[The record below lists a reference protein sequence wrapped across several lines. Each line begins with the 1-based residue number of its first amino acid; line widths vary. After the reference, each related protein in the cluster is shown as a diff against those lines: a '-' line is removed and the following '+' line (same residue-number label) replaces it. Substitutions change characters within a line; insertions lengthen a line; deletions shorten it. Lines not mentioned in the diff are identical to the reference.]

1 MSQLIDGT
9 NSSEFNNA
17 VKFSKPKLNPKAG
30 KVINV
35 TNKHHS
41 GSLFV
46 ETPIMTA
53 WGAQQGKDTN
63 GNLLADKWTL
73 SLQFPNE
80 QYPNP
85 EASKFLGSLIQF
97 DKLVKQTAFENSVD
111 WFGKKHSNLDVTENA
126 FNAMLKYPKKYKGS
140 EELDYDKPPT
150 LNVKLP
156 KWNEKGWQFEIYDE
170 NEEPLFVIADN
181 ERFVDPLQH
190 LSTKILNL
198 KCILQP
204 TIWITNGKVSITW
217 SVKQIIV
224 KKQASM
230 TIPLGKCLL
239 SLSQNDKQA
248 IMQEVHSNLEEGNEP
263 ENVVNVH
270 IESDNEEDDI
280 AVLTPEPVVVKQLE
294 PEVVPAF
301 QEDVIKPMKKIVKK
315 KV

>member
-9 NSSEFNNA
+9 NVIELKNA
-17 VKFSKPKLNPKAG
+17 VKFSKPKSNPKAG
-30 KVINV
+30 KVINI

-85 EASKFLGSLIQF
+85 EASKFLESMIEF
-97 DKLVKQTAFENSVD
+97 DKLVKQTAYENSVD

-126 FNAMLKYPKKYKGS
+126 FNSMLKYPKKYKGQ
-140 EELDYDKPPT
+140 EELDYSKPPT
-150 LNVKLP
+150 LTVKLA
-156 KWNEKGWQFEIYDE
+156 KWTEKGWQFEIYDE
-170 NEEPLFVIADN
+170 NGEPLFVIADN
-181 ERFVDPLQH
+181 TDSKDPLQY
-190 LSTKILNL
+190 LSSKILNL
-198 KCILQP
+198 KCIIQP

-224 KKQASM
+224 KKQNSM
-230 TIPLGKCLL
+230 KIPQGKCLL
-239 SLSQNDKQA
+239 SLSSNDKQA
-248 IMQEVHSNLEEGNEP
+248 IMQEVNTLDKEEEP
-263 ENVVNVH
+263 ENVMNVH
-270 IESDNEEDDI
+270 IDSEDDEEEEI
-280 AVLTPEPVVVKQLE
+280 AMLEPEPVVKKPVE
-294 PEVVPAF
+294 PEPVVMV
-301 QEDVIKPMKKIVKK
+301 QEEVVKPVKKVIKK

>member
-1 MSQLIDGT
+1 MSQQLIDGT
-9 NSSEFNNA
+9 NTLEFKNA

-30 KVINV
+30 KVINI

-63 GNLLADKWTL
+63 GNLLTDKWTL

-85 EASKFLGSLIQF
+85 EASKFLETLIEF

-126 FNAMLKYPKKYKGS
+126 FNTMLKYPKKYKGSVS

-150 LNVKLP
+150 LIVKLP
-156 KWNEKGWQFEIYDE
+156 KWTEKGWQFEIYDE
-170 NEEPLFVIADN
+170 NGEPLFVIADN
-181 ERFVDPLQH
+181 QRSLDPLPH
-190 LSTKILNL
+190 LSSKILNL

-224 KKQASM
+224 KKQNTM

-248 IMQEVHSNLEEGNEP
+248 IMQELPMNVEEP
-263 ENVVNVH
+263 ENLNVH
-270 IESDNEEDDI
+270 VDVHVDSDNEEDI
-280 AVLTPEPVVVKQLE
+280 AVLE
-294 PEVVPAF
+294 PEVVKVAPSPVV
-301 QEDVIKPMKKIVKK
+301 QEEVLKPIKKIVKK
-315 KV
+315 KP